1 MSWMPF
7 KKTNGN
13 DGEDNVGLTP
23 PWISHARKI
32 YALFGK
38 DPDIDIVYDPDEPE
52 VKLYVAKTAKAEA
65 IASILPAEEE
75 FGNIKLKITVVMPN
89 EIAAA
94 DVLAAAFDGNPIL
107 SEIGRIFSADGAN
120 KPPMCYVVFS
130 NEVVQYFN
138 DDLSDANGVA
148 STLYEQIASDILE
161 PKEGV
166 FYCTAVDEGSKIVWP
181 EE

>member
-1 MSWMPF
+1 MGWIPF
-7 KKTNGN
+7 KKTNDN
-13 DGEDNVGLTP
+13 GEETGVGLTP

-32 YALFGK
+32 YALFAK

-52 VKLYVAKTAKAEA
+52 IKLYVAKTAKAEA
-65 IASILPAEEE
+65 IASILPVEEE

-89 EIAAA
+89 EVVST
-94 DVLAAAFDGNPIL
+94 DVLTAAFDGNPIL
-107 SEIGRIFSADGAN
+107 SEIVSIDGAT

-138 DDLSDANGVA
+138 DDLSDANGVQ
-148 STLYEQIASDILE
+148 STLYEDIASDVLE

-166 FYCTAVDEGSKIVWP
+166 FYCTAVNESSKIVWP

>member
-13 DGEDNVGLTP
+13 DEGNVGLTP

-107 SEIGRIFSADGAN
+107 SEIGRIFSADGAT